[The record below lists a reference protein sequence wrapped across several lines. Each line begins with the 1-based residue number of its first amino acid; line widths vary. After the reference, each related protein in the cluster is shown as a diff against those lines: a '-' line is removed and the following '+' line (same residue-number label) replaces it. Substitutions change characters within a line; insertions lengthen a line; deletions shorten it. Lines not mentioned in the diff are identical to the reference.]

1 MIEEFFFDAQAELVT
16 ALSGSLEDTLKASS
30 HPAPMVFV
38 SGGSTPKALFGKLS
52 ESTEID
58 WAKTAI
64 GMVDERYLPES
75 HEDSNAKLIFDNL
88 ITDNAEE
95 ASFLSYF
102 DEERD
107 AQARAKALDVLMP
120 EILETG
126 EVALLGMGGDFHTAS
141 IFPDLPT
148 TGPLLEA
155 ESETLIAANT
165 PTTAPYDR
173 ITLTMAGL
181 LRIPR
186 WILHIEG
193 ASKLEVY
200 KQAKASQDFIKH
212 PIAAFLNHP
221 SRTVEVYWCP

>member
-1 MIEEFFFDAQAELVT
+1 MISQHFFDSQAELVS
-16 ALSGSLEDTLKASS
+16 ALSGSLEQTLAASNKPS
-30 HPAPMVFV
+30 PTLYV
-38 SGGSTPKALFGKLS
+38 SGGSTPKALFQKLS
-52 ESTEID
+52 QSETID
-58 WAKTAI
+58 WDKASI

-88 ITDNAEE
+88 ITGQAED

-102 DEERD
+102 DDERD
-107 AQARAKALDVLMP
+107 APARAKALNVLMP
-120 EILETG
+120 EILETA

-148 TGPLLEA
+148 TAPLLEA
-155 ESETLIAANT
+155 ESDTLIAANT

-193 ASKLEVY
+193 AGKLDVY
-200 KQAKASQDFIKH
+200 EQAKASQDFIKH

-221 SRTVEVYWCP
+221 TRTVEVYWCP